1 MAKNKKEIEAQFKA
15 DTSQF
20 TEKVDAAGKEII
32 SLTKELKLNKTQ
44 MKNNSDSVELLTQR
58 QSILSKESEASKN
71 KIDALES
78 KLDVAKKTFGENS
91 KEVYNLQNKITDA
104 KNQFAAIQNEIQDT
118 DKKLDSLSNKVDDC
132 SNEFD
137 SLSDK
142 TDDCGNELEKTSQKA
157 EKAKGGF
164 TVFKG
169 VISDLISNGLTALV
183 GKCKEGIQWI
193 AGLAGETREF
203 RQDMNTLTTAFD
215 AANFS
220 SETAQ
225 KTWKDL
231 YGIFGEDDRAVEAA
245 NNISRMAE
253 NEKDLD
259 EWVKITTGIWGTYQD
274 ALPVESLAEA
284 AGETAKTAQV
294 TGTLADALNWNSEAA
309 KMFSKYMS
317 EDVTTAEDA
326 FNVALSKCSNEQ
338 ERQQLITQ
346 TLTALYG
353 DAADK
358 YNETAGNIIEAN
370 KATADLTTV
379 QAELGA
385 TIEPLSNQFKIGFA
399 GILGGF
405 NGLLQGQQLGTE
417 KMLEGIS
424 GIADTVT
431 KVATDV
437 LPGVMSSLLDGLVS
451 ILPQV
456 GSLAV
461 TLIITLVNSLLSQ
474 LPSILS
480 AGVKII
486 ITLINGITA
495 AVPQLLPLVVTII
508 GDIISTLKNGFPDLI
523 AVATDLFLSIVDAI
537 PTVIPMVVQMIPKI
551 IDAILHCLETS
562 GFIILETAIV
572 AFSSIIDAIP
582 IILPELIAAIPVI
595 INSLL
600 EMLYLV
606 QEDLIMV
613 VTDLFMAIVDAIPV
627 LMPLL
632 QNMLPSIITAVID
645 LLGSSI
651 PTILDGAVNAFTAI
665 IEAIPV
671 ILPALITML
680 PEIIASILD
689 ALVTGTPLILNGAV
703 KAFNSIVQAIPK
715 VAVSLLAAGKNMIKD
730 FLESFNSIP
739 ESIGKL
745 FDGIKAKIK
754 VPTIKVSYST
764 DGTLGKVADAIGLPG
779 FPKLNITW
787 NKDGHFFRG
796 KTLEVR
802 GYAEAGDS
810 EYALP
815 LNKKTLDPLAAGI
828 VNHMDTQTDM
838 SDVISHI
845 DALYNEVRTGNNTI
859 KDKFIDAV
867 ANRLAIKLDSREL
880 GRVVRSY

>member
-1 MAKNKKEIEAQFKA
+1 MAKNKKKIEAQFKA

-20 TEKVDAAGKEII
+20 TEKVDAAGKEIF
-32 SLTKELKLNKTQ
+32 SLTKELKLNATQ
-44 MKNNSDSVELLTQR
+44 LKNDSKNVELLAQK
-58 QSILSKESEASKN
+58 QNLLSKESEASKN

-91 KEVYNLQNKITDA
+91 KEVYKLKNQITDA
-104 KNQFAAIQNEIQDT
+104 KTQFAAIQNEIQDT
-118 DKKLDSLSNKVDDC
+118 DKKFNSLGDSA
-132 SNEFD
+132 
-137 SLSDK
+137 DK
-142 TDDCGNELEKTSQKA
+142 SGNELEKTSQKA

-253 NEKDLD
+253 NEEDLN
-259 EWVKITTGIWGTYQD
+259 EWVRITTGIWGTYQD

-294 TGTLADALNWNSEAA
+294 TGALADALNWNSEAA
-309 KMFSKYMS
+309 KMFSQYMS

-474 LPSILS
+474 LPNILG
-480 AGVKII
+480 AGIKII

-523 AVATDLFLSIVDAI
+523 AVATDLFLYIVDAI
-537 PTVIPMVVQMIPKI
+537 PIVIPMLSQMLPTI

-562 GFIILETAIV
+562 GFIILETAIT

-600 EMLYLV
+600 EMLYLA
-606 QEDLIMV
+606 QEDLIIV

-651 PTILDGAVNAFTAI
+651 PTILNGAVRAFTAI

-703 KAFNSIVQAIPK
+703 NAFNSIVQAIPK
-715 VAVSLLAAGKNMIKD
+715 VAVSLLAAGKNMVKD

-787 NKDGHFFRG
+787 NKDGHFFTG

-828 VNHMDTQTDM
+828 VNHMDAQTDM

-845 DALYNEVRTGNNTI
+845 DALYNEVRTGNITI

>member
-1 MAKNKKEIEAQFKA
+1 MAKSKKEIEAKFKA

-20 TEKVDAAGKEII
+20 TEKVDAAGKEIL

-118 DKKLDSLSNKVDDC
+118 DKELDSLSNSADD
-132 SNEFD
+132 S
-137 SLSDK
+137 
-142 TDDCGNELEKTSQKA
+142 GNELEKLNQKT

-164 TVFKG
+164 TVAKAAVAGF
-169 VISDLISNGLTALV
+169 IANGLTALV

-253 NEKDLD
+253 NEEDLN
-259 EWVKITTGIWGTYQD
+259 EWVRITTGIWGTYQD

-294 TGTLADALNWNSEAA
+294 TGALADALNWNSEAA
-309 KMFSKYMS
+309 KMFSQYMS

-326 FNVALSKCSNEQ
+326 FNVALSKCSDEQ

-346 TLTALYG
+346 TLTTLYG
-353 DAADK
+353 NAADK

-370 KATADLTTV
+370 KATADLTTA
-379 QAELGA
+379 QAELGSV
-385 TIEPLSNQFKIGFA
+385 TEPVINSVNLGFA
-399 GILGGF
+399 GLLTEFTNLLG
-405 NGLLQGQQLGTE
+405 LDT
-417 KMLEGIS
+417 EGIS
-424 GIADTVT
+424 AGITQAFGDFQNNILPKITDGLKWIDDNSDSIIVGVEMLGAAFIAW
-431 KVATDV
+431 KVASV
-437 LPGVMSSLLDGLVS
+437 
-451 ILPQV
+451 I
-456 GSLAV
+456 
-461 TLIITLVNSLLSQ
+461 
-474 LPSILS
+474 
-480 AGVKII
+480 AGVTTALQGMSIAQMLTTAKQWLLNTAMSANPIGFI
-486 ITLINGITA
+486 ITLIA
-495 AVPQLLPLVVTII
+495 
-508 GDIISTLKNGFPDLI
+508 
-523 AVATDLFLSIVDAI
+523 
-537 PTVIPMVVQMIPKI
+537 
-551 IDAILHCLETS
+551 
-562 GFIILETAIV
+562 
-572 AFSSIIDAIP
+572 
-582 IILPELIAAIPVI
+582 
-595 INSLL
+595 
-600 EMLYLV
+600 
-606 QEDLIMV
+606 
-613 VTDLFMAIVDAIPV
+613 
-627 LMPLL
+627 
-632 QNMLPSIITAVID
+632 
-645 LLGSSI
+645 
-651 PTILDGAVNAFTAI
+651 
-665 IEAIPV
+665 
-671 ILPALITML
+671 
-680 PEIIASILD
+680 
-689 ALVTGTPLILNGAV
+689 ALVA
-703 KAFNSIVQAIPK
+703 AFVVLWNKSDKFREFWIGLWEKIK
-715 VAVSLLAAGKNMIKD
+715 SAVSSVFDWFKG
-730 FLESFNSIP
+730 IP

-828 VNHMDTQTDM
+828 VNHMDAQTDM

-845 DALYNEVRTGNNTI
+845 DALYNEVRTGNITI

>member
-1 MAKNKKEIEAQFKA
+1 MAKSKKEIEAKFKA

-20 TEKVDAAGKEII
+20 TEKVDAAGKEIF
-32 SLTKELKLNKTQ
+32 SLTKELKLNATQ
-44 MKNNSDSVELLTQR
+44 LKNDSKNVELLAQK
-58 QSILSKESEASKN
+58 QNLLSKESEASKN

-91 KEVYNLQNKITDA
+91 KEVYKLKNQITDA
-104 KNQFAAIQNEIQDT
+104 KTQFAAIQNEIQDT
-118 DKKLDSLSNKVDDC
+118 DKKFNSLGDSA
-132 SNEFD
+132 
-137 SLSDK
+137 DK
-142 TDDCGNELEKTSQKA
+142 SGNELEKTSKKA

-405 NGLLQGQQLGTE
+405 NDLLQGQQIGTE

-451 ILPQV
+451 ILPQI

-474 LPSILS
+474 LPSLLNAGIQIIL
-480 AGVKII
+480 
-486 ITLINGITA
+486 TLINGITA

-508 GDIISTLKNGFPDLI
+508 GDIISVLRNGIPNLI
-523 AVATDLFLSIVDAI
+523 LEAINLFMSIVNAI
-537 PTVIPMVVQMIPKI
+537 PVVVPMIVQMIPTI
-551 IDAILHCLETS
+551 IDAILFCLS
-562 GFIILETAIV
+562 WAVFPILEAAID
-572 AFSSIIDAIP
+572 AFSAIIDAIP
-582 IILPELIAAIPVI
+582 VILPELIAAIPVI

-600 EMLYLV
+600 ETLYLA
-606 QEDLIMV
+606 QEDLIIV
-613 VTDLFMAIVDAIPV
+613 VTDLFMAIVDAIPI

-651 PTILDGAVNAFTAI
+651 PTILDGAVRAFTAI

-715 VAVSLLAAGKNMIKD
+715 VAVSLLAAGKNMVKD

-754 VPTIKVSYST
+754 VPKISVSYST
-764 DGTLGKVADAIGLPG
+764 DGTLGKVAEAIGLPG
-779 FPKLNITW
+779 FPKLNVTW
-787 NKDGHFFRG
+787 NKDGHFFTG

-828 VNHMDTQTDM
+828 VNHMDAQTDM

-845 DALYNEVRTGNNTI
+845 DALYNEVRTGNITI